1 MLSWFITVTEIWLCT
16 FNVHC
21 IIKLWD
27 IKEALYEAD
36 LELEAAD
43 LQLVFDLEPWW
54 CRFESIYLSALLSMK
69 YYKTPQNKI
78 NQNKIKCSFMHVMF
92 LICV

>member
-54 CRFESIYLSALLSMK
+54 CRFESDMYRIPMYLSICSSVNEILQ
-69 YYKTPQNKI
+69 TPPK
-78 NQNKIKCSFMHVMF
+78 
-92 LICV
+92 